1 MKIGRNDPCP
11 CGSGN
16 KYKKCCIDK
25 SVHNVTDVNTVPI
38 ENCVSDFEYIDD
50 TAKKLEQ
57 IISVYNIDDVTK
69 AIFCINS
76 WVNNRSA
83 MAQTLTLNQAISN
96 TKVFGNKNI
105 KEYSELTVFFGM
117 IAPYL
122 QITCGEDLTLNDFGE
137 VKIIV
142 DGETFPV
149 ILGTGHE
156 RVYAVMRFLPALA
169 KVIDMTD
176 DLKAVLCYNRE
187 IINGLAG
194 SNIATFDEEYDI
206 TFELPSEQFWQEVNR
221 LFNSKEFSEYARRA
235 FQIVGYQKCPIDM
248 RHFFIYKGD
257 WYPLYNTSILVDL
270 YKKLLSLST
279 KEEYRRHI
287 NLAVGQLIENTFNF
301 SDNDHTRVL
310 IAPTIVNK
318 STGKPYTNKRLL
330 FMTVSG
336 KRVLIALNKGD
347 FDNEDSINSEIH
359 LIDSL
364 HERNQL
370 RLGETYYREELHGGY
385 ALDVLADM
393 PVQFLLIEPF
403 TDISCYGVIL
413 GSAGEQF
420 SGSVLDLMYM
430 MCFMEDFDELL
441 DFIEYDRK
449 EEAQIMAIGGK
460 SNLFFTWKN
469 AHRHI
474 ASGAIE
480 YNLISISYGTADDY
494 VFKYYAK
501 NLINYPFRIQS
512 KMFADPINWNVK
524 EGDFG
529 YSQFERKGCL
539 GFGGQGKM
547 IGPSTFLFLAHN
559 VEFFTKEDF
568 TQSNHTAIRTIDE
581 LNQRLFNRYGEML
594 GAFSFLWGK
603 VLQVMFM
610 PIHYAKKVD
619 HSRFTEDK
627 NKKYVYSDVFIDTDT
642 VIIRYAVNL
651 EELLSAMIR
660 SNDKSIECAYFLEL
674 IEPLRI
680 YSQSSFA
687 ELEVAVNNNSS
698 LKKEVGVFTIEQD
711 YYYSDMAPS
720 IQMEARHFVKARKEI
735 AKVCFAAGAKP
746 GEYSGKAATK
756 VIRKIQTAIVRV
768 FEDQISQYNKEN
780 LHKKTLNYYAT
791 QFHEIIINLKRY
803 SSFTNLDSVVQQ
815 EFEEKTRKIR
825 EEYRRK
831 LRTAQYLLESNLAI
845 EHLGYISDCKKDEFE
860 NLLAFADWL
869 IVLQDNADTCY
880 FTDFDSSINIDSE
893 YKIDTVLSEFSELQ
907 YEQMLL
913 RKYKQ
918 EDYMIKNNEIDKEY
932 LIQCTSAF
940 LEDTGVELS
949 ILISLLEYL
958 QLECVEKT
966 FVEEVYPNVFEVP
979 KDNLINGFIELFVEP
994 KEGDLERAG
1003 KALEFITL
1011 DCDKLKFLNG
1021 TIHDILPVWDREKRE
1036 NRFDVKPIIIR
1047 EGKCIFSPVV
1057 MKQLSTSWKSG
1068 FLEWYLPF
1076 EIGLG
1081 NVKTELAKWK
1091 KRYED
1096 MMVQDIAGA
1105 FIETGFNPVFPE
1117 IELASR
1123 YPQSDFPD
1131 ELGDYDVIAVNQ
1143 SKKEIWLIES
1153 KVLQKVGSIYED
1165 QMQQK
1170 SFFYQHKDDEKFQ
1183 RRIDYIRN
1191 NLSKVTSML
1200 GLESIDYAVIPHM
1213 VTNKLFTSRYKKL
1226 DFSIVS
1232 YHELMRKLRV
1242 MQ

>member
-11 CGSGN
+11 CGSGK

-25 SVHNVTDVNTVPI
+25 SVRNVSDVITVPI
-38 ENCVSDFEYIDD
+38 ENSVSDFDYIDD

-57 IISVYNIDDVTK
+57 IISLYNIDDVTR

-76 WVNNRSA
+76 WANNRSA
-83 MAQTLTLNQAISN
+83 MAQALTLNQAISN
-96 TKVFGNKNI
+96 TKVFGNQNI
-105 KEYSELTVFFGM
+105 KEYSELKVFFDV
-117 IAPYL
+117 IIPYL
-122 QITCGEDLTLNDFGE
+122 QITYREDLTLNDFGE

-156 RVYAVMRFLPALA
+156 QVYAVMKFLPALA

-176 DLKAVLCYNRE
+176 DLKAVLCYNRK
-187 IINGLAG
+187 IINVLAD
-194 SNIATFDEEYDI
+194 SNISSSDEEYDI
-206 TFELPSEQFWQEVNR
+206 TFELPSEQFWQAVNR
-221 LFNSKEFSEYARRA
+221 LFNSKEFSEHAKKA
-235 FQIVGYQKCPIDM
+235 FQIVGYQKCPIEM
-248 RHFFIYKGD
+248 HHFFVYKGD

-270 YKKLLSLST
+270 YKKLLSLAT
-279 KEEYRRHI
+279 KEEYHRHI
-287 NLAVGQLIENTFNF
+287 NLTIGQLIENTFNF
-301 SDNDHTRVL
+301 SNNDRSRVL
-310 IAPTIVNK
+310 IAPTIINK
-318 STGKPYTNKRLL
+318 STGKPYTNNRLL
-330 FMTVSG
+330 FMTVSAN
-336 KRVLIALNKGD
+336 RVLIALNKGD
-347 FDNEDSINSEIH
+347 FDNEDSINAEIH

-393 PVQFLLIEPF
+393 TVQFLLIEPF
-403 TDISCYGVIL
+403 TDISSHGVIL
-413 GSAGEQF
+413 GSTGEQF
-420 SGSVLDLMYM
+420 SCSVLDLIYM

-494 VFKYYAK
+494 VFKYYTK
-501 NLINYPFRIQS
+501 NLTNYPFGLQS
-512 KMFADPINWNVK
+512 KMFADPFNWKVK

-529 YSQFERKGCL
+529 YSQFEHKGCL

-594 GAFSFLWGK
+594 GAFSFLYGK

-619 HSRFTEDK
+619 HSGFTEDK
-627 NKKYVYSDVFIDTDT
+627 NKKYVYSDIFIDTDT

-651 EELLSAMIR
+651 DELLSAMLN
-660 SNDKSIECAYFLEL
+660 SSDKSVECAYFLEL
-674 IEPLRI
+674 IEPLRK
-680 YSQSSFA
+680 YLQFSYA
-687 ELEVAVNNNSS
+687 ELEAIVNKDSS

-720 IQMEARHFVKARKEI
+720 IQMEARNFVKARKEI

-746 GEYSGKAATK
+746 GEYSGKAATQI
-756 VIRKIQTAIVRV
+756 IRKMQTAIVRV

-780 LHKKTLNYYAT
+780 LHKKALNYYAT
-791 QFHEIIINLKRY
+791 QLHEIIINLKRY
-803 SSFTNLDSVVQQ
+803 SSFTDLDPVVQQ
-815 EFEEKTRKIR
+815 EFEEKTRNIR
-825 EEYRRK
+825 EEYRRN
-831 LRTAQYLLESNLAI
+831 LRTAQYFLESNLAI
-845 EHLGYISDCKKDEFE
+845 QHLDYISDCKKDEFE
-860 NLLAFADWL
+860 NLIAFADWL
-869 IVLQDNADTCY
+869 VVLQDNADTCY
-880 FTDFDSSINIDSE
+880 FTDFDLSINIDSE
-893 YKIDTVLSEFSELQ
+893 YKVNTVLPEFSELQ

-918 EDYMIKNNEIDKEY
+918 EDYMIKNNETDKEY
-932 LIQCTSAF
+932 LIQCANAF
-940 LEDTGVELS
+940 LEDTGVE
-949 ILISLLEYL
+949 IGTLISLLEYL
-958 QLECVEKT
+958 QLEAVEKP
-966 FVEEVYPNVFEVP
+966 FVEEVYPNVFEAP
-979 KDNLINGFIELFVEP
+979 KDNLINDFIELFIEP
-994 KEGDLERAG
+994 KEGDLEKAE
-1003 KALEFITL
+1003 KALNFITL

-1021 TIHDILPVWDREKRE
+1021 TIHDILPVWDREKRD
-1036 NRFDVKPIIIR
+1036 NRFDVKPIIMQ

-1096 MMVQDIAGA
+1096 LMVQDIAGA
-1105 FIETGFNPVFPE
+1105 FIEMGFYPVFPE
-1117 IELASR
+1117 VELTSR
-1123 YPQSDFPD
+1123 YPQGNFPD
-1131 ELGDYDVIAVNQ
+1131 NLGDYDVIAVNQ
-1143 SKKEIWLIES
+1143 AKKEIWLIES

-1191 NLSKVTSML
+1191 NLSKVTFVL
-1200 GLESIDYAVIPHM
+1200 GLEGMDYAVIPYM
-1213 VTNKLFTSRYKKL
+1213 VTNKLFASRYKKL
-1226 DFSIVS
+1226 DFPIVS
-1232 YHELMRKLRV
+1232 YHELMRKLENY
-1242 MQ
+1242 